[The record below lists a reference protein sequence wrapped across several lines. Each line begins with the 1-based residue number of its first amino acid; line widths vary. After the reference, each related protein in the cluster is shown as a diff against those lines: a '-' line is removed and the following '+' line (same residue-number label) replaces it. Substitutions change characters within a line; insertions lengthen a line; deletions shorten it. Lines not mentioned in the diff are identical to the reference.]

1 MREKK
6 TSTEL
11 LTKIQEEIE
20 ADTNLV
26 DWTDIATKIR
36 VKNMTQKERMQE
48 ARKPLYLK
56 RYE

>member
-1 MREKK
+1 LREKK